1 MDNESAAV
9 EALKKIAEHEKE
21 CAARWG
27 AAAVELRELK
37 ETTKT
42 HARRWEKLAW
52 LLVATMLSCALT
64 IILGITNV

>member
-1 MDNESAAV
+1 MAATV
-9 EALKKIAEHEKE
+9 KETLARIEAHEKE

-27 AAAVELRELK
+27 EAAVELRELK

-52 LLVATMLSCALT
+52 LLVATMLSCAVT
-64 IILGITNV
+64 IVLGIANV

>member
-1 MDNESAAV
+1 MDLTNAAV
-9 EALKKIAEHEKE
+9 EALEKIAIHEKE

-27 AAAVELRELK
+27 EAAVELRELK

-52 LLVATMLSCALT
+52 LLVATMLSCAVT
-64 IILGITNV
+64 IVLGIANV